1 MNRRQFI
8 VGSMEG
14 ALGGFLVS
22 QWPGNILASNGA
34 SFPLPESLFEST
46 NADLVLLADDV
57 FRQCVLDKI
66 RPPEGTLKH
75 RWMQAGT
82 GNDFYG
88 QWIWDAMFEVDLL
101 ALLPDKN
108 DLIREI
114 FQNYWDF
121 QDRWN
126 EKRPDY
132 AHDMIAC
139 MIEPRNTRTWNEYPA
154 YSQIPIL
161 GWGLE
166 RVFKRNADK
175 ELLRQSLKPLEKF
188 HDWYWRE
195 RDVTNVGLVAVGS
208 YSGRIQHA
216 RFETFDYECNLDDL
230 RLTVHPARK
239 GGDEGAW
246 YGDICLPGITSYLI
260 RSERSL
266 ARLAKVLG
274 DQAMAERR
282 QKRISKSVEAVRK
295 YMWDEEDGTFLAVE
309 RDTLEKI
316 KVATIGSWMPLMA
329 EVPTRA
335 MAGRMAEC
343 FMTERWQT
351 PLPIPTV
358 DRKDRRW
365 KSDQYWRGDVWPAS
379 NYQVAC
385 GFALNGYSD
394 IAAGIADKTIANA
407 LKNGINE
414 HYDSMTGKPLGV
426 PYNGMTCTVVTMMLD
441 GLARQYKLKAK
452 SESGR
457 GS

>member
-1 MNRRQFI
+1 M
-8 VGSMEG
+8 VGSLEG
-14 ALGGFLVS
+14 ALGGFMVS
-22 QWPGNILASNGA
+22 LRPGRKPASNGA
-34 SFPLPESLFEST
+34 PSPIPESIFESI

-75 RWMQAGT
+75 RWLQAGT

-88 QWIWDAMFEVDLL
+88 QWIWDAMFEADLL
-101 ALLPDKN
+101 ALLPEKKE
-108 DLIREI
+108 LIREI

-121 QDRWN
+121 QERWN

-132 AHDMIAC
+132 AHNMIAC
-139 MIEPRNTRTWNEYPA
+139 MIEPKNTQTWNDYPA

-166 RVFKRNADK
+166 RVFKRNPDK
-175 ELLRQSLKPLEKF
+175 ELLRQSLGPLEKF
-188 HDWYWRE
+188 HEWYWNE

-208 YSGRIQHA
+208 YSGKIQHA

-230 RLTVHPARK
+230 KLTAHPIRK
-239 GGDEGAW
+239 GNDEGLW

-260 RSERSL
+260 SSERSL
-266 ARLAKVLG
+266 GRLAKVVG
-274 DQAMAERR
+274 DTAMAERR

-295 YMWDEEDGTFLAVE
+295 YMWDEESGTFLAVK

-335 MAGRMAEC
+335 MAGRMAES
-343 FMTERWQT
+343 FMTEHWQT

-358 DRKDRRW
+358 DRKDSRW

-379 NYQVAC
+379 NYQVAY
-385 GFALNGYSD
+385 GFALNGYPH
-394 IAAGIADKTIANA
+394 IAADISDKTVANA
-407 LKNGINE
+407 MKNGINE

-426 PYNGMTCTVVTMMLD
+426 PYNGMTCTIVTMMLD
-441 GLARQYKLKAK
+441 GLTSHYQLKVK
-452 SESGR
+452 SR
-457 GS
+457 

>member
-1 MNRRQFI
+1 MNRRQFM

-14 ALGGFLVS
+14 VLGGFILS
-22 QWPGNILASNGA
+22 PWPRKLLASDVA
-34 SFPLPESLFEST
+34 PLPRAESLFEST

-75 RWMQAGT
+75 RWLQAGT
-82 GNDFYG
+82 GDDFYG
-88 QWIWDAMFEVDLL
+88 QWIWDAMFEADLL
-101 ALLPDKN
+101 ALLPDRN
-108 DLIREI
+108 ELIREI
-114 FQNYWDF
+114 FRNYWDF

-139 MIEPRNTRTWNEYPA
+139 MIEPKNTRTWNEYPA

-175 ELLRQSLKPLEKF
+175 GLLGQSLKPLEKF
-188 HDWYWRE
+188 HEWYWRE
-195 RDVTNVGLVAVGS
+195 RDVTNVGLVAVGA
-208 YSGRIQHA
+208 YSGKIQHA

-230 RLTVHPARK
+230 KLTVHPTRK

-260 RSERSL
+260 GSERSL
-266 ARLAKVLG
+266 ERLANVLG
-274 DQAMAERR
+274 DKAMADRR
-282 QKRISKSVEAVRK
+282 RKRIDKSVEAVRK
-295 YMWDEEDGTFLAVE
+295 YMWDEESGTFLAVK

-316 KVATIGSWMPLMA
+316 RVATIGSWMPLMA

-335 MAGRMAEC
+335 MAGRMAES

-385 GFALNGYSD
+385 GFARNGYPD
-394 IAAGIADKTIANA
+394 IAAGISDKTIANA
-407 LKNGINE
+407 LKNGISE
-414 HYDSMTGKPLGV
+414 HYDSVTGKPLGV

-452 SESGR
+452 SQAGR
-457 GS
+457 GI

>member
-1 MNRRQFI
+1 MNRRQFM
-8 VGSMEG
+8 VGSVEG
-14 ALGGFLVS
+14 ALGGF
-22 QWPGNILASNGA
+22 ILSRRLRNLPASYGA
-34 SFPLPESLFEST
+34 PYPLSESLFEST
-46 NADLVLLADDV
+46 NADLVRLADDV

-75 RWMQAGT
+75 RWLQAGT

-88 QWIWDAMFEVDLL
+88 QWIWDAMFEADLL
-101 ALLPDKN
+101 ALLPDKKE
-108 DLIREI
+108 LLREI
-114 FQNYWDF
+114 FRNYWDF

-139 MIEPRNTRTWNEYPA
+139 MIEPRNTQTWNEYPA

-175 ELLRQSLKPLEKF
+175 ELLRQGLGPLEKF
-188 HDWYWRE
+188 HEWYWRE
-195 RDVTNVGLVAVGS
+195 RDVTNIGLVGVGS
-208 YSGRIQHA
+208 YSGKTQHA

-230 RLTVHPARK
+230 KLTVHPTRK

-260 RSERSL
+260 GSERSL
-266 ARLAKVLG
+266 ARLARVLG
-274 DQAMAERR
+274 DPAMAERR
-282 QKRISKSVEAVRK
+282 EKRISKSVEAVRR
-295 YMWDEEDGTFLAVE
+295 YMWDEESGTFLAVK

-335 MAGRMAEC
+335 MAGRMAES

-379 NYQVAC
+379 NYQAAC
-385 GFALNGYSD
+385 GFALNGYPE
-394 IAAGIADKTIANA
+394 IAAGISDKTIANA

-452 SESGR
+452 G
-457 GS
+457 

>member
-1 MNRRQFI
+1 MKRRQFI
-8 VGSMEG
+8 AGSMAG
-14 ALGGFLVS
+14 ALGGFAASGRPGIVS
-22 QWPGNILASNGA
+22 AWNVVAA
-34 SFPLPESLFEST
+34 PLSESLFESKDA
-46 NADLVLLADDV
+46 NLVRLADDV

-75 RWMQAGT
+75 RWLQAGT
-82 GNDFYG
+82 GDDFYG
-88 QWIWDAMFEVDLL
+88 QWIWDAMFEADLL
-101 ALLPDKN
+101 ALLPDRKE
-108 DLIREI
+108 LIREI

-132 AHDMIAC
+132 AQDMIAC
-139 MIEPRNTRTWNEYPA
+139 MIEPKNTRTWNEYPA

-175 ELLRQSLKPLEKF
+175 ELLRRSLKPLEKF
-188 HDWYWRE
+188 HEWYWRE
-195 RDVTNVGLVAVGS
+195 RDVTNVGLVAVGA
-208 YSGRIQHA
+208 YSGKIQHA

-230 RLTVHPARK
+230 KLTVHPARK

-246 YGDICLPGITSYLI
+246 YGDICLPGITCYLI
-260 RSERSL
+260 GSERSL
-266 ARLAKVLG
+266 GRLAEVLG
-274 DQAMAERR
+274 DKAMAERR
-282 QKRISKSVEAVRK
+282 RKRIDKSVEAVRK
-295 YMWDEEDGTFLAVE
+295 HMWDEESGTFLAVK

-335 MAGRMAEC
+335 MAGRMAES

-351 PLPIPTV
+351 PLPVPTV

-365 KSDQYWRGDVWPAS
+365 KSDQYWRGDVWPAT

-385 GFALNGYSD
+385 GFALNGYPD
-394 IAAGIADKTIANA
+394 IAAGISDKTIANA

-414 HYDSMTGKPLGV
+414 HYDSLTGKPLGV

-441 GLARQYKLKAK
+441 GLARRFELKAK
-452 SESGR
+452 GV
-457 GS
+457 